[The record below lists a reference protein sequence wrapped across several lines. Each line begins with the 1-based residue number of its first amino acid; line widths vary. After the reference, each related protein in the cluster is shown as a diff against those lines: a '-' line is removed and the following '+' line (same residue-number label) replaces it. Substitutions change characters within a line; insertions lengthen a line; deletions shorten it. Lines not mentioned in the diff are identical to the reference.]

1 MLSGSDASP
10 PDINGPRGRGAE
22 RPEVRHWDI
31 PNQRERGMK
40 MIILLALLVVLLF
53 VGIGFAVHLLWV
65 AAVIFAVIWL
75 VGYALG
81 RGESA
86 GRHHFYRW

>member
-1 MLSGSDASP
+1 
-10 PDINGPRGRGAE
+10 
-22 RPEVRHWDI
+22 
-31 PNQRERGMK
+31 
-40 MIILLALLVVLLF
+40 MIILLALFVVLLF
-53 VGIGFAVHLLWV
+53 VGVGFAVPLLWV
-65 AAVIFAVIWL
+65 AAVILFVIWV